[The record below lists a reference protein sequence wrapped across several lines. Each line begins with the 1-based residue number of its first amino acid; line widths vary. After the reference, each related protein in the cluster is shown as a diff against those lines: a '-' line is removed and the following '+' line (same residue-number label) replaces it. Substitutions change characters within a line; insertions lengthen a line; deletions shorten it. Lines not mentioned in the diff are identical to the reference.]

1 MPFTPLH
8 MGPGLAVKAV
18 MHRKFSLMVFGWSQ
32 IVIDLQPLLAMTTGL
47 VELHGFSHTLV
58 GATLI
63 GLFSGAT
70 GKHLGE
76 WGLRILREPRHLP
89 ISWGVSF
96 GSAYIGTYSHVFIDS
111 VMHVDVFPFSPFDL
125 SRPLHAFISIDA
137 LHVLCVVL
145 AVLGGVVW
153 WVVDRFIR
161 AAERSAPA
169 QPAGLEQ
176 PTRPH
181 PRQ

>member
-18 MHRKFSLMVFGWSQ
+18 MQRKFSLMVFGWSQ

-47 VELHGFSHTLV
+47 VDLHGFSHTLI
-58 GATLI
+58 GATLV
-63 GLFSGAT
+63 GLLCGAT

-89 ISWGVSF
+89 ISWQVSF
-96 GSAYIGTYSHVFIDS
+96 GSAFIGTYSHVFIDS

-125 SRPLHAFISIDA
+125 SRPFHAIMSIDT

-145 AVLGGVVW
+145 AVVGAVVW
-153 WVVDRFIR
+153 WAVDRLR
-161 AAERSAPA
+161 R
-169 QPAGLEQ
+169 
-176 PTRPH
+176 R
-181 PRQ
+181 